1 LRRLDGHSKAF
12 LLPKPIRGGVNPNR
26 PIDNTKS
33 PNISMRNSSQ
43 DLNKTSS
50 MATLYAN
57 PDDFRDRKT
66 LTHLNITWRYSPN
79 SEIFTIILHSV
90 SNDFPA
96 GAKIKFR
103 NGRKFIDSAHLE
115 KDRFKDIE
123 EKLNLKKIHIDNDSK
138 IDCLVRFKRKTLGI
152 GQIDLTQDETQDVQ
166 IHEY

>member
-1 LRRLDGHSKAF
+1 MDIQKLFFCQNRFMEALIQIVPSIIRNHQISQCEIH
-12 LLPKPIRGGVNPNR
+12 PKTWTKLHQWPLFMRILMTSVTGKFKRPTSGWPNQTGSR
-26 PIDNTKS
+26 KQYI
-33 PNISMRNSSQ
+33 
-43 DLNKTSS
+43 
-50 MATLYAN
+50 
-57 PDDFRDRKT
+57 FRKT

-123 EKLNLKKIHIDNDSK
+123 EKLNLKVS
-138 IDCLVRFKRKTLGI
+138 C
-152 GQIDLTQDETQDVQ
+152 
-166 IHEY
+166 